1 MFYKLRIFLGFL
13 LLLVVVSC
21 TIRINEKM
29 VLNDFTKKYDS
40 VEINT
45 KIKND
50 FNLTKNKD
58 LKNEEILFS
67 KKLMDKSTNNLFVD
81 ENINFERKYFQPND
95 SITLEY
101 FEVIPKNPT
110 KTIYFFIG
118 NLDSIFEQY
127 QNITKLSIATESKI
141 FCLNYRG
148 YGFSNGQL
156 DIKSQIA
163 DNQKFYEY
171 TKQNIIGKTIGVGYS
186 LGSIY
191 ATQLSIQNNFEEL
204 VLLEAFSSTK
214 DAFKFYKKQ
223 NTKGIKRFAYPFI
236 KLTADDYLL
245 NISNTNKLKN
255 FVGRLL
261 LVHSKDDN
269 MLPYVMSENLFQ
281 NSISKN
287 KKLIILENGQHNAPF
302 VNGNWEK
309 ILLEIK

>member
-1 MFYKLRIFLGFL
+1 MKYLSTCVFYIL
-13 LLLVVVSC
+13 LILTSC
-21 TIRINEKM
+21 TIRIDEKM
-29 VLNDFTKKYDS
+29 VLHDFTKKYDS
-40 VEINT
+40 IEINN

-50 FNLTKNKD
+50 FNLTKNEDWK
-58 LKNEEILFS
+58 KEEILFS
-67 KKLMDKSTNNLFVD
+67 KRLMDKSTNNLILD
-81 ENINFERKYFQPND
+81 GNITFERKYFQPND

-127 QNITKLSIATESKI
+127 QNIKKLSIATESKI
-141 FCLNYRG
+141 LCLNYRG

-191 ATQLSIQNNFEEL
+191 ATQLSVQNNFEGL
-204 VLLEAFSSTK
+204 VLLEPFSNTK

-223 NTKGIKRFAYPFI
+223 NTKGIKRLAYPFI
-236 KLTADDYLL
+236 KLTTDDYLL

-287 KKLIILENGQHNAPF
+287 KKLITLENGQHNAPF